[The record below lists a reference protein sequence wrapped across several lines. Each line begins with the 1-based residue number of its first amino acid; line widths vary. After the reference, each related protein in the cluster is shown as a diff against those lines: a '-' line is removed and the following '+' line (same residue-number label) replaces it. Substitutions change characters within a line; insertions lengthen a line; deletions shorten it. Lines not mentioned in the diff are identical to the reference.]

1 MLRAHGRS
9 RITTPSPVSGV
20 GVPSIYAFANGAAR
34 TWCGT
39 PPPRTLTGVICA
51 EVELSAFPTRTSS
64 SSMRVHTVKG
74 SRYDLRSST
83 PRSDCCRQSVA
94 PRRWSFWRGRNFLP
108 LGADGIELLV
118 DDGVGFDCVEVVDL
132 GPGEAHGN
140 LAAAGVVVGVADED
154 VEREVSVVE
163 ESFAMSWRSPSMR
176 VAFGRTP
183 PTDVPWSK
191 ARSSSMDRCMPASTP
206 AAESRS
212 SRCVGVD

>member
-1 MLRAHGRS
+1 MPEVRVLRAHTRS

-20 GVPSIYAFANGAAR
+20 GVPSIYAFANGAAG

-94 PRRWSFWRGRNFLP
+94 L
-108 LGADGIELLV
+108 
-118 DDGVGFDCVEVVDL
+118 DDGHFGEVATSSHL
-132 GPGEAHGN
+132 CGWHR
-140 LAAAGVVVGVADED
+140 AA
-154 VEREVSVVE
+154 R
-163 ESFAMSWRSPSMR
+163 R
-176 VAFGRTP
+176 
-183 PTDVPWSK
+183 
-191 ARSSSMDRCMPASTP
+191 
-206 AAESRS
+206 
-212 SRCVGVD
+212 